1 LNDASNFND
10 TLENNI
16 LNIDVSSIKLK
27 LVIIEQNDDWLKA

>member
-1 LNDASNFND
+1 LNDAYNFND